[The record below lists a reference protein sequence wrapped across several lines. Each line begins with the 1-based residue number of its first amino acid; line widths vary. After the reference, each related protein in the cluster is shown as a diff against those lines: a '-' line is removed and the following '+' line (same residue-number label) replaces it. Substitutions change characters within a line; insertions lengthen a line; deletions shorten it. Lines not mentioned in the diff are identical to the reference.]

1 MQNFRKIL
9 IAIIIAIIIIIIIV
23 MLMIFYLN
31 KGKIIYGVDET
42 ENDLQYEI
50 EDKIKRVSTRAEFF
64 AIENCINKYYIYYAG
79 MYNTEEGNYIIDEE
93 AEASMK
99 EEKTENANALY
110 NLLDKEYIEAKQI
123 TKANISTKFKE
134 IQESVISIKD
144 MYTSEQ
150 TENITIYIT
159 YGNIREKQS
168 GKITNYQIIIKQDK
182 LKRTFTVLPSE
193 YVQEK
198 YRNIEI
204 GKTINIEVPKEIP
217 ENPNNQ
223 YDLKTISEEEYVN
236 KMINQLKEDMIYNSE
251 VAYEKLDETYKN
263 KKVSNIN
270 EFKTYAKNNLKNY
283 VALKVQKYQ
292 KTEIEQEGY
301 TRYVLIDTEGRYH
314 ILQETAPMKYTM
326 ILDTYWVDIP
336 EFIAKY
342 DKSNPQEKAIL
353 NLNKFMQA
361 LNDKDY
367 KYAYSVL
374 AESFKQKNFKTQS
387 EFEAYAK
394 ANFFDKNEFTYEKF
408 GSEANTYYTYQI
420 KVKDKT
426 KAQNKEITK
435 TFIILLEERKR
446 LPVII

>member
-1 MQNFRKIL
+1 MQNIRKIL

-23 MLMIFYLN
+23 ALMIFYLN
-31 KGKIIYGVDET
+31 KGRIMYGIDET

-50 EDKIKRVSTRAEFF
+50 EDKIKRVDTKAEYF

-93 AEASMK
+93 AAASMK

-110 NLLDKEYIEAKQI
+110 NILAQEYIEAKQI
-123 TKANISTKFKE
+123 TKSNISTKFKE
-134 IQESVISIKD
+134 IQEAVVSIKD
-144 MYTSEQ
+144 MYKSEQ
-150 TENITIYIT
+150 TENITIYIV

-168 GKITNYQIIIKQDK
+168 GKITNYQLIIKQDG
-182 LKRTFTVLPSE
+182 LKRTFAVLPSD

-198 YRNIEI
+198 YKTIEI
-204 GKTINIEVPKEIP
+204 GQTINIEVPKEIT
-217 ENPNNQ
+217 ENSNNQ
-223 YDLKTISEEEYVN
+223 YDIKPISEEEYVN
-236 KMINQLKEDMIYNSE
+236 KMISQLKEDMIYNPE

-263 KKVSNIN
+263 KKASSIN
-270 EFKTYAKNNLKNY
+270 EFKTYAKNNIKNY
-283 VALKVQKYQ
+283 IALKVQKYQ

-301 TRYVLIDTEGRYH
+301 TRYILIDTEGRYH

-326 ILDTYWVDIP
+326 MLDTYWIDIP
-336 EFIAKY
+336 EFVTKY
-342 DKSNPQEKAIL
+342 DNSNPQERVIL
-353 NLNKFMQA
+353 DLNKFMQA

-374 AESFKQKNFKTQS
+374 ADSFKQNNFRTEA

-394 ANFFDKNEFTYEKF
+394 TNFFEKNEFTYEKF

-420 KVKDKT
+420 KVTDKT

-435 TFIILLEERKR
+435 TFIVLLEERKR